1 MATRTHGA
9 RSGDR
14 YVCCTKIHT
23 REEFHQW
30 APRLRHKT
38 NGLNATAATLRP
50 LADRVVA
57 KAVAREEMTK
67 SGIMLP
73 DTAKEKPMRATVV
86 AVGEGR
92 RDEDGT
98 RIPLDVQAGDQI
110 LFAKYGGTEFKLD
123 DEELLILS
131 EKDILAVVAA

>member
-1 MATRTHGA
+1 VSTKEQKTNGKTH
-9 RSGDR
+9 
-14 YVCCTKIHT
+14 T
-23 REEFHQW
+23 
-30 APRLRHKT
+30 T

-73 DTAKEKPMRATVV
+73 DTIKDKPMRATVV
-86 AVGEGR
+86 AVGAGR
-92 RDEDGT
+92 RTEDGT
-98 RIPLDVQAGDQI
+98 RVPLDVQAGDQI
-110 LFAKYGGTEFKLD
+110 LFAKYGGTEFTLD

-131 EKDILAVVAA
+131 EKDILAVVAS

>member
-1 MATRTHGA
+1 MGA
-9 RSGDR
+9 
-14 YVCCTKIHT
+14 
-23 REEFHQW
+23 
-30 APRLRHKT
+30 KT
-38 NGLNATAATLRP
+38 NGASATAATLRP

-57 KAVAREEMTK
+57 RPLGREEMTK

-73 DTAKEKPMRATVV
+73 DTAKEKPMRGTVV

-92 RDEDGT
+92 RNDDGVRVPLEVQVGDE
-98 RIPLDVQAGDQI
+98 I

-131 EKDILAVVAA
+131 EKDILAVVSS

>member
-1 MATRTHGA
+1 LGTKA
-9 RSGDR
+9 R
-14 YVCCTKIHT
+14 
-23 REEFHQW
+23 
-30 APRLRHKT
+30 KT

-92 RDEDGT
+92 RSEDGT
-98 RIPLDVQAGDQI
+98 RIPLDVRAGDQI
-110 LFAKYGGTEFKLD
+110 LFAKYGGTEFTLD
-123 DEELLILS
+123 EEELLILS
-131 EKDILAVVAA
+131 EKDILAVVAS

>member
-1 MATRTHGA
+1 VATKART
-9 RSGDR
+9 
-14 YVCCTKIHT
+14 
-23 REEFHQW
+23 
-30 APRLRHKT
+30 T

-92 RDEDGT
+92 RAEDGA
-98 RIPLDVQAGDQI
+98 RIPLDVQTGDQI
-110 LFAKYGGTEFKLD
+110 LFAKYGGTEFTLD
-123 DEELLILS
+123 EEELLILS
-131 EKDILAVVAA
+131 EKDILAVVAS

>member
-1 MATRTHGA
+1 MGTTKNKT
-9 RSGDR
+9 SG
-14 YVCCTKIHT
+14 
-23 REEFHQW
+23 
-30 APRLRHKT
+30 KT

-73 DTAKEKPMRATVV
+73 DTAKEKPMRAMVV

-92 RDEDGT
+92 RAEDGT
-98 RIPLDVQAGDQI
+98 RIPLEVRTGDQI
-110 LFAKYGGTEFKLD
+110 LFAKYGGTEFTLNE
-123 DEELLILS
+123 EELLILS
-131 EKDILAVVAA
+131 EKDILAVVAS